1 MIFPQTTRH
10 LGYTHEEMLTK
21 RIRYMTVQTRD
32 KIKEATPA
40 ALKAVI
46 RIMESWSCSR
56 SQMSVILAI
65 PYSTLCRYIKTPEKA
80 RLSRDQQ
87 TRLSYIL
94 NIYQLIRMAFNN
106 QANVDNFMSLKNHN
120 GQFKGRRPIDL
131 LLEGSIE
138 NIRDTYRHID
148 ELIYGR

>member
-1 MIFPQTTRH
+1 MEQRDLKVPTK
-10 LGYTHEEMLTK
+10 EMLA
-21 RIRYMTVQTRD
+21 D
-32 KIKEATPA
+32 ATPSA
-40 ALKAVI
+40 FKAVI

-56 SQMSVILAI
+56 SQMSIILAI
-65 PYSTLCRYIKTPEKA
+65 PYSTLGSYMKTPEKA

-106 QANVDNFMSLKNHN
+106 QANVDNFMSLTNHN

-138 NIRDTYRHID
+138 NMRDTYRHID
-148 ELIYGR
+148 SFTYARW

>member
-1 MIFPQTTRH
+1 MESKNMKGCDSKLPTK
-10 LGYTHEEMLTK
+10 EMLS
-21 RIRYMTVQTRD
+21 D
-32 KIKEATPA
+32 ATPA

-46 RIMESWSCSR
+46 KIMESWSCSR

-65 PYSTLCRYIKTPEKA
+65 PYSTLGRYMKTPEKA

-94 NIYQLIRMAFNN
+94 NIYRLIRMAFNN
-106 QANVDNFMSLKNHN
+106 QANVDNFMSLENHN
-120 GQFKGRRPIDL
+120 GQFNGRRPLDL

-138 NIRDTYRHID
+138 NIRDTYRHIED
-148 ELIYGR
+148 GILGR

>member
-1 MIFPQTTRH
+1 MNVCNSKSP
-10 LGYTHEEMLTK
+10 TK
-21 RIRYMTVQTRD
+21 EILV
-32 KIKEATPA
+32 EATPA

-46 RIMESWSCSR
+46 KIMESWSCSR
-56 SQMSVILAI
+56 FQISIILAI
-65 PYSTLCRYIKTPEKA
+65 PYRTLGRYMRTPEKT

-94 NIYQLIRMAFNN
+94 NIYHLIRIAFNN
-106 QANVDNFMSLKNHN
+106 QANIDNVMGLKNHN

-138 NIRDTYRHID
+138 NIRDTYRHIGNNI
-148 ELIYGR
+148 LGR

>member
-1 MIFPQTTRH
+1 MDNRNMNESDSKRLTK
-10 LGYTHEEMLTK
+10 EMLS
-21 RIRYMTVQTRD
+21 D
-32 KIKEATPA
+32 ATPS
-40 ALKAVI
+40 ALKAVVK
-46 RIMESWSCSR
+46 IMESWSCSR
-56 SQMSVILAI
+56 SQMSIILAI
-65 PYSTLCRYIKTPEKA
+65 PYSTLGRYIKAPEKA

-94 NIYQLIRMAFNN
+94 NIYRLIRMTFNN

-120 GQFKGRRPIDL
+120 GQFYGRRPLDL

-148 ELIYGR
+148 ALTYEQ

>member
-1 MIFPQTTRH
+1 MVAERTRNMNNRTKERLTQGTT
-10 LGYTHEEMLTK
+10 
-21 RIRYMTVQTRD
+21 
-32 KIKEATPA
+32 A

-46 RIMESWSCSR
+46 KIMESWSCSR
-56 SQMSVILAI
+56 SQMSIILAI
-65 PYSTLCRYIKTPEKA
+65 PYSTLGRYMKAPDKA

-106 QANVDNFMSLKNHN
+106 QANVDNFMSLKNYN
-120 GQFKGRRPIDL
+120 GQFKGRRPLDL

-138 NIRDTYRHID
+138 NIRDTYRHIED
-148 ELIYGR
+148 NIFGR